1 MESNSL
7 IGKNIKEARMAKK
20 WSQMDLANKSGYP
33 NTLISSYEN
42 GKRNP
47 SLDTLAD
54 IASALGVS
62 IDQLYYGNGNVS
74 FLTEKGDK
82 GNKIVNSI
90 CMLMSQGVIEN
101 VVDKDG
107 RTYLC
112 LDYKYSS
119 PIKRLIKTLKEFM
132 DQFQTY
138 SDPKAYLTQIK
149 DSVANQINE

>member
-1 MESNSL
+1 M
-7 IGKNIKEARMAKK
+7 
-20 WSQMDLANKSGYP
+20 
-33 NTLISSYEN
+33 
-42 GKRNP
+42 
-47 SLDTLAD
+47 
-54 IASALGVS
+54 
-62 IDQLYYGNGNVS
+62 S